1 MNNKDTAPSEIFE
14 ALGHPIRLKILEA
27 LEKAPSSF
35 SDLKKLSKI
44 ESSGHLTFHLE
55 KLNGLVALN
64 GEGNYSLTDDG
75 REALRLVNNLA
86 SSRQNPAGKRSN
98 GDGRGGTALWVLGIL
113 LVASIAITTVSIM
126 NTGIAMTTVNRFNDN
141 MFGNMQYDIQFASQ
155 HMRSAVSALKA
166 GQFDAATIALSQSE
180 VYIDQIKFTMPT
192 LASLGPDYSRFYD
205 YVLHNI
211 GILNDR
217 LEAVELSIANGN
229 ATEAQVEFI
238 QAYMGG
244 LAMLDG
250 GMLKGTNSYSITN
263 INEVIVYFNDL
274 VANSTCI

>member
-1 MNNKDTAPSEIFE
+1 MNDKDTAPIEIFE

-64 GEGNYSLTDDG
+64 SEGNYSLTDDG

-86 SSRQNPAGKRSN
+86 SSRQDPTGKRSN
-98 GDGRGGTALWVLGIL
+98 GNGRSGTALWVLGIL
-113 LVASIAITTVSIM
+113 LVASIAITAISIM
-126 NTGIAMTTVNRFNDN
+126 NTGIVMTTVNRFNDN
-141 MFGNMQYDIQFASQ
+141 MFSNMQYDIQFASQ
-155 HMRSAVSALKA
+155 HMQSAVSALEA

-180 VYIDQIKFTMPT
+180 VYIDQMRFTIP
-192 LASLGPDYSRFYD
+192 LPSLGPDYSRFYD

-229 ATEAQVEFI
+229 ATEAHVEFI

-244 LAMLDG
+244 LGMLDR
-250 GMLKGTNSYSITN
+250 GMLKGANRYAITN
-263 INEVIVYFNDL
+263 VDEVIVYFNDL